1 MQNDNGAKGGLLY
14 RIRCKLIGRP
24 RNIRDPLLFQT
35 ISLIA
40 LLSWIGLGADG
51 LSSSSY
57 GPEAAFNEILHHP
70 YIAVFLAIATAATVF
85 IISYTYSK
93 IIEEFPHGGGGYIV
107 ATHTLGRVPGV
118 VSGSALLV
126 DYVLT
131 IAVSISACGDAIFSF
146 IPPEYQVYKL
156 SVKLGLILFLVVL
169 NLRGVKES
177 VKVLAPIFLLF
188 LVMHVLLLGWGL
200 ASNVP
205 HIGSHAASVTTS
217 LRSDVAA
224 IGLVGVFAIFLRA
237 FSLGAGTYTGIEA
250 VSNGLQIMRQPRVQ
264 TGKRTM
270 MYMAISLS
278 AVAGGILL
286 CYFLTDIQPVKNQTL
301 NAVLANTLFSGW
313 PAGYWIAALIIFS
326 EALLLIVASQTG
338 FIDGPRVMANMAVD
352 SWFPKKFAALSER
365 LTIQNG
371 VLVMGIS
378 ALLVVGL
385 SLGKVSILVIMY
397 AINVFV
403 TFSLSQLGMARF
415 TLKNRMKNPHWRRR
429 FTIFAV
435 GFAVCFTILM
445 VTVLE
450 KFREGGYVTLVVTAV
465 IILICYTIYRHYQKV
480 RTAMKK
486 FDEVLMLSNIHLAD
500 KPNTKA
506 IDPTKRTAVLLV
518 RRYDGFSVNTFLQL
532 IRNFP
537 GLYSNIIFTAV
548 AEVDS
553 GLFKGREELE
563 SLEKSVRGDM
573 MKYVKLAR
581 ALGFA
586 ADYRMDIGT
595 DVVATASSL
604 CESIAHEFPIVTF
617 FTGKLC
623 FRHETIFHKLLHN
636 ETALAVQRRLQ
647 WDGLPV
653 VIIPVPV
660 EI

>member
-1 MQNDNGAKGGLLY
+1 MQNDDAARRGLLY
-14 RIRCKLIGRP
+14 RIRCKLIGYP
-24 RNIRDPLLFQT
+24 RNIRDPRLFQAL
-35 ISLIA
+35 SLIA

-57 GPEAAFNEILHHP
+57 GPAEAYSVILSHT
-70 YIAVFLAIATAATVF
+70 YLAVFLAIATAVTVF
-85 IISYTYSK
+85 VISYTYTK

-131 IAVSISACGDAIFSF
+131 IAVSIAACGDAIFSF
-146 IPPEYQVYKL
+146 VPDQFQVYKL
-156 SVKLGLILFLVVL
+156 PFKLGLILFLIIL

-188 LVMHVLLLGWGL
+188 IVMHILMLGYGL
-200 ASNVP
+200 ISNVP
-205 HIGSHAASVTTS
+205 HVATHAQSVATGLRTDLLSIGF
-217 LRSDVAA
+217 
-224 IGLVGVFAIFLRA
+224 IGVFAIFLKA
-237 FSLGAGTYTGIEA
+237 FSFGAGTYTGIEA
-250 VSNGLQIMRQPRVQ
+250 VSNGLQIMREPRVK

-278 AVAGGILL
+278 LVAGAILL
-286 CYFLTDIQPVKNQTL
+286 CYYLTDIQPVQNQTL
-301 NAVLANTLFSGW
+301 NAVLANALFAGW
-313 PAGYWIAALIIFS
+313 PAGYWIALVIIFS
-326 EALLLIVASQTG
+326 EGLLLIVASQTG

-385 SLGKVSILVIMY
+385 TGGNVAVLIVMY

-403 TFSLSQLGMARF
+403 TFSLSQAGMTRLTF
-415 TLKNRMKNPHWRRR
+415 KNRKKNPKWRRR
-429 FTIFAV
+429 ITVFIV
-435 GFAVCFTILM
+435 GFALCFTILT
-445 VTVLE
+445 VTVYE
-450 KFREGGYVTLVVTAV
+450 KFTEGGWITLLVTGV
-465 IILICYTIYRHYQKV
+465 IILLCYAIYRHYQKV
-480 RTAMKK
+480 KLAMKK
-486 FDEVLMLSNIHLAD
+486 FDEVLLLSNIHLAD
-500 KPNTKA
+500 KPNTRP

-553 GLFKGREELE
+553 GSFKGREELE
-563 SLEKSVRGDM
+563 ALEKSVRGDL

-595 DVVATASSL
+595 DVVATASAL
-604 CESIAHEFPIVTF
+604 CESIAHEFPTVTF

-660 EI
+660 EL

>member
-1 MQNDNGAKGGLLY
+1 MQNGANEKHSLLY
-14 RIRCKLIGRP
+14 RIRCRLIGRP

-35 ISLIA
+35 ITLIA

-57 GPEAAFNEILHHP
+57 GPEAAFNMITDHP

-131 IAVSISACGDAIFSF
+131 IAVSIAACGDAVFSF
-146 IPPEYQVYKL
+146 MPAAVQPYRL
-156 SVKLGLILFLVVL
+156 FFKLGLILFLIVL

-177 VKVLAPIFLLF
+177 VKILAPIFLLF
-188 LVMHVLLLGWGL
+188 LVMHVLMLGYGIF
-200 ASNVP
+200 SNVP
-205 HIGSHAASVTTS
+205 QMGTHAAAVVTD
-217 LRSDVAA
+217 LRVDVGA

-250 VSNGLQIMRQPRVQ
+250 VSNGLQIMREPRVK

-270 MYMAISLS
+270 MYMALSLS
-278 AVAGGILL
+278 LVAGSILL
-286 CYFLTDIQPVKNQTL
+286 CYYLTDIHPVKGQTL
-301 NAVLANTLFSGW
+301 NAVLATTLFSGW
-313 PAGYWIAALIIFS
+313 PAGYWIALVIIFS

-371 VLVMGIS
+371 VLVMGVS
-378 ALLVVGL
+378 ALLVVGF
-385 SLGKVSILVIMY
+385 SFGNVSTLIIMY

-403 TFSLSQLGMARF
+403 TFSLSQLGMTRL
-415 TLKNRMKNPHWRRR
+415 TLKNRGKNPHWRRR
-429 FTIFAV
+429 LTVFLI
-435 GFAVCFTILM
+435 GFAVCFTILI
-445 VTVLE
+445 VTVFE
-450 KFREGGYVTLVVTAV
+450 KFSEGGWITLVITGF
-465 IILICYTIYRHYQKV
+465 IILICYTIYRHYQRVK
-480 RTAMKK
+480 TAMKK
-486 FDEVLMLSNIHLAD
+486 FDEVLLLSNIHLAD
-500 KPNTKA
+500 KPNTKP

-537 GLYSNIIFTAV
+537 GLYTNIIFTAV

-553 GLFKGREELE
+553 GSFKGKEELD
-563 SLEKSVRGDM
+563 SLERSVRGDL

-595 DVVATASSL
+595 DVVATASAL
-604 CESIAHEFPIVTF
+604 CEGIAHEFPTVTF

-623 FRHETIFHKLLHN
+623 FRHETIFHKVLHN

-647 WDGLPV
+647 WEGLPV

-660 EI
+660 DL